1 MALAG
6 IYFVVYACKTFLR
19 VHGGCDGAGGGLGGW
34 HGGMEAGAWAWR
46 RHGARLAA
54 MAALALNG
62 RPLIL
67 PF

>member
-34 HGGMEAGAWAWR
+34 HGGMG
-46 RHGARLAA
+46 GGTCC
-54 MAALALNG
+54 MPG
-62 RPLIL
+62 
-67 PF
+67 

>member
-34 HGGMEAGAWAWR
+34 HGGMGGGMGVAAARCWRPWPHWLSMAG
-46 RHGARLAA
+46 L
-54 MAALALNG
+54 
-62 RPLIL
+62 
-67 PF
+67 